1 MSFYDNLIKLYIENI
16 NPPPNYVE
24 LSKVG
29 GPISWY
35 MADSQN
41 NIITSIGNNNNYI
54 IDLDITSAFPTICN
68 CLYDNNSE
76 FIIQLNNI
84 QDKKEKNIFI
94 ATTLKGEPLKQ
105 INRIC
110 KLVITGIIFD
120 SQDPEEKEKIDIFE
134 LKKDGCLLS
143 CSRKTIDRLT
153 SLSYQ
158 DSVFTQFVLQNN
170 FSFHIDYFAKYVR
183 SNRTS
188 FMLGKSL
195 NISDFIIKGQYK
207 YVPRKLLTIIHQ
219 IIVTN
224 RYDIE
229 LINKVYS
236 DLYFKILQVNNI
248 KEYLLDYYIV
258 ESNKIIDFEGKYLSF
273 NINTIVNPDL
283 YKKIFIYPMLITNTI
298 N

>member
-110 KLVITGIIFD
+110 KLVIIGIIFD

-134 LKKDGCLLS
+134 LKKDGCILS

-158 DSVFTQFVLQNN
+158 DSTFTQFVLQNN
-170 FSFHIDYFAKYVR
+170 FSFHMDYFAKYVR

-195 NISDFIIKGQYK
+195 ELEDFIIKGQYK
-207 YVPRKLLTIIHQ
+207 YVPRKLLNIIHQ

-258 ESNKIIDFEGKYLSF
+258 ESNKIINFEGKFVSF
-273 NINTIVNPDL
+273 NINTEVDPNL

>member
-1 MSFYDNLIKLYIENI
+1 MFFYDNLIKLYIENI
-16 NPPPNYVE
+16 NPPPNYIE

-76 FIIQLNNI
+76 FIIKLNNI

-158 DSVFTQFVLQNN
+158 DSTFTQFILQNN
-170 FSFHIDYFAKYVR
+170 FSFHMDYFAKYVR

-195 NISDFIIKGQYK
+195 ELKDFIIKGQYK
-207 YVPRKLLTIIHQ
+207 HVPRKLLNIIHQ

-258 ESNKIIDFEGKYLSF
+258 ESNKIIDFKGKITSF
-273 NINTIVNPDL
+273 NINTEVDPNL

>member
-1 MSFYDNLIKLYIENI
+1 MNFYDNLIKLYIDNI
-16 NPPPNYVE
+16 NPPPNYIE

-29 GPISWY
+29 GPIAWY

-41 NIITSIGNNNNYI
+41 NIITSIGNNNNYL
-54 IDLDITSAFPTICN
+54 IDLDIRSAFPTICN
-68 CLYDNNSE
+68 CLFDNNSE
-76 FIIQLNNI
+76 FIIHLNNI

-110 KLVITGIIFD
+110 KLIITGIIFD

-134 LKKDGCLLS
+134 LKKDGCLIS
-143 CSRKTIDRLT
+143 CSKKTIDRLN

-158 DSVFTQFVLQNN
+158 DTIFTQFILKNN
-170 FSFHIDYFAKYVR
+170 FSFHIDYFSKYVR

-195 NISDFIIKGQYK
+195 ELKDFNIKGQYK
-207 YVPRKLLTIIHQ
+207 YVPRKLLKIIHQ

-224 RYDIE
+224 RYDKE

-236 DLYFKILQVNNI
+236 ELYFKILQINNI

-258 ESNKIIDFEGKYLSF
+258 DSNKIINFEGKYVPF
-273 NINTIVNPDL
+273 NINIDIDPNL